1 MPTNEKNGAYESLI
15 RSIKRKRRWILALE
29 IISLLIILAFAM
41 PAYVE
46 IMGEVLIDRAGFP
59 LPITLLL
66 ILLVALIAI
75 FANAA
80 VLSPVVRALDE
91 ECDPEKHIIL
101 CEALLNKTEFPSFLA
116 TDHTYLGNLAEK
128 HRIND
133 FLILLVTM
141 LANFVLEFLFCKLV
155 VYKGKEDT
163 LKTKKEKEA
172 KTSQSID

>member
-1 MPTNEKNGAYESLI
+1 MNKNKKQLWQAAKFTLF
-15 RSIKRKRRWILALE
+15 SISAGVIQIGSFALLE
-29 IISLLIILAFAM
+29 IFIKDYWIPYLISLTASIIWNFTLNRRYTFKSAANVPAAMAKVFGFYLIFT
-41 PAYVE
+41 
-46 IMGEVLIDRAGFP
+46 P
-59 LPITLLL
+59 L
-66 ILLVALIAI
+66 
-75 FANAA
+75 
-80 VLSPVVRALDE
+80 S
-91 ECDPEKHIIL
+91 
-101 CEALLNKTEFPSFLA
+101 
-116 TDHTYLGNLAEK
+116 TYLGNLAEK